1 MQLSVVHMTSS
12 KTNKLYAI
20 GVSFEFSIFM
30 DGLKDWIM
38 HTNSIM
44 SGEAK
49 NRLKSSI

>member
-1 MQLSVVHMTSS
+1 MPQESLLSPV
-12 KTNKLYAI
+12 L
-20 GVSFEFSIFM
+20 FSIFM

-49 NRLKSSI
+49 NRVKAAFKFNII